1 MDYILTTQNIQD
13 FKQNLNPLTFFKSIE
28 IVYGLRN
35 FIGNANKYA
44 KENIFITVKSD
55 EYLTNIVIED
65 DVGNCYKYKQN
76 KISCEEN
83 KDKITTFPVQYESTE
98 EEREEDKPTN
108 KIFGI
113 F

>member
-1 MDYILTTQNIQD
+1 MLAIAINM
-13 FKQNLNPLTFFKSIE
+13 
-28 IVYGLRN
+28 
-35 FIGNANKYA
+35 NK
-44 KENIFITVKSD
+44 K
-55 EYLTNIVIED
+55 
-65 DVGNCYKYKQN
+65 

-98 EEREEDKPTN
+98 KEREEDKPTN